1 MQELIATGKTVEEAV
16 ETACREL
23 GKSRDEVT
31 YEILEE
37 PKKFLFFSSP
47 AKVKVTVLEELFS
60 VKDLLSGSFEN
71 GKKEEAPKQK
81 ETKAPKEQ
89 SKKKDQP
96 KQKEKKVQNQ
106 KEQPRQK
113 EQPPKEKTAEAPVEK
128 PAEIKEEKPKEYIEL
143 DQIPTGAKAAL
154 EYLKVI
160 ADKLGAGD
168 SEYRAV
174 KIKDGI
180 LFEIE
185 GENAPALI
193 GRRGE
198 TMDAIQYLCLLVSNR
213 AGEEYCRISIDVVG
227 YRSRREKALKELAEK
242 TAREVL
248 KTKYSQTLEPMNP
261 YERRIIHSTIQG
273 IEGVK
278 SESVG
283 YDPNRRVVV
292 SLISGG
298 INRSQKGR
306 GGRGRGKKGG
316 NSGYRRDRQ
325 QPRESQAEVTE
336 TSEPR
341 TREPEDIPEVEGML
355 YGKIDI

>member
-16 ETACREL
+16 ESACREL
-23 GKSRDEVT
+23 GKARDEVT
-31 YEILEE
+31 YEIIEE

-47 AKVKVTVLEELFS
+47 AKVRVRTVEELFN
-60 VKDLLSGSFEN
+60 VKDLLSGSFGGEKKTVQKEQPETKEQPKKKDQN
-71 GKKEEAPKQK
+71 NKKKEKKEQPKQQQKAKVQEPK
-81 ETKAPKEQ
+81 EKPEQ
-89 SKKKDQP
+89 SKKEEP
-96 KQKEKKVQNQ
+96 
-106 KEQPRQK
+106 
-113 EQPPKEKTAEAPVEK
+113 
-128 PAEIKEEKPKEYIEL
+128 KEEKAKEYIEL
-143 DQIPTGAKAAL
+143 DQLPVGAKAAL

-168 SEYRAV
+168 CEYKAV
-174 KIKDGI
+174 KIKDGV
-180 LFEIE
+180 LFEID

-213 AGEEYCRISIDVVG
+213 AGEDYCRISIDAVG
-227 YRSRREKALKELAEK
+227 YRSRREKALRELAVK
-242 TAREVL
+242 TAKEVQ

-278 SESVG
+278 SESIG
-283 YDPNRRVVV
+283 SDPNRRVIV

-298 INRSQKGR
+298 LGRSRRNGNRSK
-306 GGRGRGKKGG
+306 GGRKNGG
-316 NSGYRRDRQ
+316 QGYRRDRQ
-325 QPRESQAEVTE
+325 NGE
-336 TSEPR
+336 TSSAEEIR
-341 TREPEDIPEVEGML
+341 SEEKAVEREPVTIPESEGML

>member
-16 ETACREL
+16 ESACREL
-23 GKSRDEVT
+23 GKARDEVT

-37 PKKFLFFSSP
+37 PKRFLFFSSP
-47 AKVKVTVLEELFS
+47 AKVKVRTVEELFS
-60 VKDLLSGSFEN
+60 VKDLLSGSFGSEN
-71 GKKEEAPKQK
+71 K
-81 ETKAPKEQ
+81 T
-89 SKKKDQP
+89 S
-96 KQKEKKVQNQ
+96 QKEKPEVKEQPKKKEQNKKKEKKEQ
-106 KEQPRQK
+106 KEQPKQQKAIVQEQQK
-113 EQPPKEKTAEAPVEK
+113 EPAQPKKEEP
-128 PAEIKEEKPKEYIEL
+128 KEEKVKEYVEL
-143 DQIPTGAKAAL
+143 DQLPVGAKAAL
-154 EYLKVI
+154 DYLKVI

-168 SEYRAV
+168 CEYKAV

-180 LFEIE
+180 LFEID

-213 AGEEYCRISIDVVG
+213 AGEDYCRISIDVVG
-227 YRSRREKALKELAEK
+227 YRSRREKALRELAIK
-242 TAREVL
+242 TAKEVQ

-278 SESVG
+278 SESIG
-283 YDPNRRVVV
+283 SDPNRRVIV

-298 INRSQKGR
+298 LGRQRRNGNRSR
-306 GGRGRGKKGG
+306 GGRRGG
-316 NSGYRRDRQ
+316 NQGYRRDRQ
-325 QPRESQAEVTE
+325 NDQAVQTEEVR
-336 TSEPR
+336 SEENAVE
-341 TREPEDIPEVEGML
+341 REPVSIPESEGML

>member
-16 ETACREL
+16 ESACREL

-37 PKKFLFFSSP
+37 PRKFLFFSSP

-60 VKDLLSGSFEN
+60 VRDLLNGSFDS

-81 ETKAPKEQ
+81 DNRGPKEQ
-89 SKKKDQP
+89 SKKKEQQ
-96 KQKEKKVQNQ
+96 KQKDKKVQ
-106 KEQPRQK
+106 KEQPKPK
-113 EQPPKEKTAEAPVEK
+113 EQPQKEKPAEVPAAEK
-128 PAEIKEEKPKEYIEL
+128 AAEIKEEKPKEYIDL
-143 DQIPTGAKAAL
+143 DKLPEGAKAAL

-174 KIKDGI
+174 KIKDGV

-227 YRSRREKALKELAEK
+227 YRSRREKALRELAEK
-242 TAREVL
+242 TGKEVL

-306 GGRGRGKKGG
+306 GGRGKGRKNG
-316 NSGYRRDRQ
+316 GSGYRRDRQ
-325 QPRESQAEVTE
+325 QPREDRSAETA
-336 TSEPR
+336 SEEVR
-341 TREPEDIPEVEGML
+341 TREPEVLPEAEGML